1 MGGSVSYQYRTLEPL
16 HGFLSASDLANMSTL
31 EQELKDCAAKH
42 KETVESFAKFNA
54 NCSLDR
60 VAPVTYEL
68 DGLRS
73 DPAHF
78 LEILNSLFGKLQKEA
93 IVGADVV
100 WRTTETELSDVN
112 GEYIMELYSRNVV
125 IFQVTSVPTQH
136 YKNFH

>member
-16 HGFLSASDLANMSTL
+16 HGFLSASDLANMSNL
-31 EQELKDCAAKH
+31 EHKLKDCAAKH
-42 KETVESFAKFNA
+42 KEAVARFVTFNS

-60 VAPVTYEL
+60 VAPVTHEL
-68 DGLRS
+68 DGLGS
-73 DPAHF
+73 DPARF
-78 LEILNSLFGKLQKEA
+78 LEILKPLFDKLRKEA
-93 IVGADVV
+93 IVDADVV

-112 GEYIMELYSRNVV
+112 GEYIMERYSRNVV